1 LVIAWHLL
9 TNDCDYD
16 DLGGDYFA
24 RRGDTAR
31 HQDHLVQQLQDLG
44 YQVTLRKVA

>member
-1 LVIAWHLL
+1 L
-9 TNDCDYD
+9 TNDEDYQ

-31 HQDHLVQQLQDLG
+31 HQERLVRQLQDLG
-44 YQVTLRKVA
+44 YAVTLRKVA

>member
-1 LVIAWHLL
+1 L

-31 HQDHLVQQLQDLG
+31 HQDHLVRQLQDLG
-44 YQVTLRKVA
+44 YAVTLRKVA